1 MFLRILT
8 EERSETQRRKHAR
21 KQTNASR
28 RGVPNPLER
37 SEAGQAD
44 TRQGPRGTGTCE
56 AGDRR
61 ESGGRG
67 RKLRPSP
74 LIGVAKNPGMILYLA
89 ADLLWASKIKG
100 TADALSIPCR
110 PVRTLEML
118 EARLG
123 ESTAENPARALLLD
137 LDKAEEALAM
147 ITRVRSEERWR
158 GVRVVCFGPHVLK
171 ELFQQARDAGADEVM
186 PRGSLDARLDEVLL
200 KLEGGSR
207 S

>member
-1 MFLRILT
+1 
-8 EERSETQRRKHAR
+8 
-21 KQTNASR
+21 
-28 RGVPNPLER
+28 
-37 SEAGQAD
+37 
-44 TRQGPRGTGTCE
+44 
-56 AGDRR
+56 
-61 ESGGRG
+61 
-67 RKLRPSP
+67 
-74 LIGVAKNPGMILYLA
+74 MILYLA

-118 EARLG
+118 EARLSEAAG
-123 ESTAENPARALLLD
+123 GSVQENSAPGVSAAAASPLRAILLD
-137 LDKAEEALAM
+137 LDKADEALAM
-147 ITRVRSEERWR
+147 IARVRSEERWR

-171 ELFQQARDAGADEVM
+171 ELFQRARDAGADEVM